1 MRYHEVVESVFILI
15 TANMV
20 FITLHVI
27 RLLFCQSYLYLE
39 LQNFLLF
46 FTRDQ
51 EHHDLLLATLP
62 AIESSLEV

>member
-1 MRYHEVVESVFILI
+1 MRYHEVVESAFILI

-27 RLLFCQSYLYLE
+27 CLLFCQSYLYLE